1 MGIFVMPSL
10 GSDMESGKLVEWLVT
25 PGEAVQRGD
34 VVAVVETQKGAIE
47 IETFEAGRVE
57 SLTAEPGQTLA
68 VGAPMAVILAE
79 GESAPAPAPASTP
92 APAPAPA
99 STPAQTGAAEA
110 ETTAPAQPPP
120 AEPRRPERPPAPA
133 ARDEAP
139 AETGT
144 TAGRASPA
152 ARSLARERG
161 IDLAGLRGS
170 GPGGA
175 ILLSDVEAAGAPRG
189 ERAAAQPAPGR
200 IDMAEMRKAI
210 AAAMSR
216 SKRTIP
222 HFYLSQTIDIEAL
235 SSSLETDNALRAPAD
250 RILLGAAFVRA
261 AVVAAQAVPGL
272 NGHYDD
278 AEGFEQAESV
288 NAGVAIALRG
298 GGLVAPALIDAGTL
312 DLAATMQGMRDL
324 VGRARAGRLRNSE
337 MTQGTITVSSLGESG
352 AEAMAGVIF
361 PPQVALV
368 GFGAPQR
375 RPWVVGNAVV
385 PRRTVTVTLSVD
397 HRVSD
402 GRGAN
407 RFLAALADA
416 LQSPETP

>member
-1 MGIFVMPSL
+1 MGVFVMPSL
-10 GSDMESGKLVEWLVT
+10 GSDMESGTLVEWLVK
-25 PGEAVQRGD
+25 PGESVQRGD

-47 IETFEAGRVE
+47 IETFEAGRVD

-79 GESAPAPAPASTP
+79 GESPPARAPAPAEAQA
-92 APAPAPA
+92 APGKPLADAA
-99 STPAQTGAAEA
+99 AQ
-110 ETTAPAQPPP
+110 AQPPQ
-120 AEPRRPERPPAPA
+120 AEPPQAERPPSPAP
-133 ARDEAP
+133 RP
-139 AETGT
+139 
-144 TAGRASPA
+144 RASPA

-161 IDLAGLRGS
+161 IDLAGLRGT
-170 GPGGA
+170 GPSGA
-175 ILLSDVEAAGAPRG
+175 ILLSDVAAASPPRA
-189 ERAAAQPAPGR
+189 ERDGAQPAPGR
-200 IDMAEMRKAI
+200 VDIAEMRKAI

-222 HFYLSQTIDIEAL
+222 HFYLSQTVDIEAL
-235 SSSLETDNALRAPAD
+235 STSLETGNAERAPAD

-261 AVVAAQAVPGL
+261 AVIAAQAVPRL

-278 AEGFEQAESV
+278 ARGFVEAENV
-288 NAGVAIALRG
+288 NAGVAVALRG

-352 AEAMAGVIF
+352 AEAMAGIIF

-368 GFGAPQR
+368 TFGAPQR
-375 RPWVVGNAVV
+375 RPWVVGDAVV

-402 GRGAN
+402 GRGAD

-416 LQSPETP
+416 LLRPETP